1 MASLKQLD
9 RGAPVEGSQDSNGL
23 NLDVIPRNLTLSG
36 VAVDENDVANNFAQ
50 YPAVVA

>member
-9 RGAPVEGSQDSNGL
+9 RGPPLEGSQDDKGL
-23 NLDVIPRNLTLSG
+23 NPDEIPRNLTLNW